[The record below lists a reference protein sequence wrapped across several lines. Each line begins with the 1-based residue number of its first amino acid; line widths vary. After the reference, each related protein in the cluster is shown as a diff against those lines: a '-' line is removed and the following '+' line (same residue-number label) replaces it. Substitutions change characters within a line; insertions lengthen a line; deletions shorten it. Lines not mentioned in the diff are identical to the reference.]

1 MSKNKFDFSPAE
13 YTHFLEVCPF
23 SEEEKKIFDLR
34 RRGKSDIEIS
44 FALNISLSTVARR
57 IRSITRKI
65 MKEI

>member
-1 MSKNKFDFSPAE
+1 MSKNKFDFSHAE

-23 SEEEKKIFDLR
+23 SDEEKAVLDLR
-34 RRGKSDIEIS
+34 RRGKSDIEIC
-44 FALNISLSTVARR
+44 FALNVSLSTVARR